1 MPHSAKGPP
10 PRRQGDGTI
19 KASWLGGG
27 DGQRDKRIWSATRE
41 QITAAYDGRVLLGTI
56 GAPAAGFA
64 AQTIDGRRLGTF
76 PSRAEAFRA
85 LTVVLEPRE
94 RA

>member
-1 MPHSAKGPP
+1 
-10 PRRQGDGTI
+10 
-19 KASWLGGG
+19 
-27 DGQRDKRIWSATRE
+27 
-41 QITAAYDGRVLLGTI
+41 VLLGTI

-76 PSRAEAFRA
+76 PSRAEALRA
-85 LTVVLEPRE
+85 LTVVLEPGE

>member
-1 MPHSAKGPP
+1 MPQARDGPP
-10 PRRQGDGTI
+10 PRRRESGPTRS
-19 KASWLGGG
+19 SWLGGG
-27 DGQRDKRIWSATRE
+27 DGQRDKRIWSATQE

-76 PSRAEAFRA
+76 PSRAEALRA
-85 LTVVLEPRE
+85 LTVVLEPGE